1 MASEKLA
8 SLEIAA
14 ENTNAKTA
22 LGIMLLGTAVLII
35 ISSILISCWQIAKV
49 SSASPKVDSLI
60 LCAKFHQVSY
70 IDIFRIERFAKKQQ
84 TLPQTLSL
92 VDLLRHASGHV
103 SWQKS
108 AVRRLATWLRIPPR
122 LEEQLSAFNPI
133 NLKHLGHVRS
143 RQ

>member
-1 MASEKLA
+1 MACEQLVSQDLT
-8 SLEIAA
+8 A
-14 ENTNAKTA
+14 ENTNAKTE

-49 SSASPKVDSLI
+49 SSASPKVDSP
-60 LCAKFHQVSY
+60 LCAKFHHVSY

-122 LEEQLSAFNPI
+122 LEEQVPEFNPI
-133 NLKHLGHVRS
+133 ELKRPAHVRS

>member
-1 MASEKLA
+1 MACEQLVSQDLT
-8 SLEIAA
+8 A
-14 ENTNAKTA
+14 ENTNAKTE

-49 SSASPKVDSLI
+49 SSASPKVDSP
-60 LCAKFHQVSY
+60 LCANFHHVSY

-122 LEEQLSAFNPI
+122 LEEQVPEFNPI
-133 NLKHLGHVRS
+133 NPKHLAHV
-143 RQ
+143 

>member
-49 SSASPKVDSLI
+49 SSASPKVNSLI
-60 LCAKFHQVSY
+60 LCAKFHHVSY

-92 VDLLRHASGHV
+92 DDLLRHASGHV

-108 AVRRLATWLRIPPR
+108 ALRRLATWLRIPPR
-122 LEEQLSAFNPI
+122 LEEQPSAFIPI
-133 NLKHLGHVRS
+133 ELKRPAHVRS